1 MSDEPEEQDQL
12 DEYDP
17 MTTRTAMTMTTL
29 FQGRLDRYGDTVFL
43 FHLAGGPGVIHHFME
58 HLSGPVATW
67 WKDLGTI
74 TEFSPRVKQAI
85 IEGVQE
91 EAANRSVDELNRE
104 RDAMLLELLATR
116 AKGEAAAK
124 AAIAGGHGD

>member
-1 MSDEPEEQDQL
+1 
-12 DEYDP
+12 
-17 MTTRTAMTMTTL
+17 
-29 FQGRLDRYGDTVFL
+29 
-43 FHLAGGPGVIHHFME
+43 
-58 HLSGPVATW
+58 
-67 WKDLGTI
+67 
-74 TEFSPRVKQAI
+74 VKQAI

-124 AAIAGGHGD
+124 ATIAGGHGD

>member
-1 MSDEPEEQDQL
+1 MGPNL
-12 DEYDP
+12 
-17 MTTRTAMTMTTL
+17 
-29 FQGRLDRYGDTVFL
+29 L
-43 FHLAGGPGVIHHFME
+43 FHLGGGPGGIQHFME

-74 TEFSPRVKQAI
+74 TEFSPQAKQAI
-85 IEGVQE
+85 IDGVQK

-116 AKGEAAAK
+116 AKGEEAAQ